1 VLLQKLLPLT
11 KTMENF
17 RLAVYETRCALSDLL
32 QVIRTNKTS
41 SVLRCQVQTETPPN
55 ICQDRL
61 GTNIF
66 PRESL
71 IKQCSV
77 FLQCEYELA
86 QMQLSWRR
94 QEGQDNEPVTKDDA
108 YRQGHE
114 TALFCIK
121 AIILCRKAIILPR
134 QARDKHREK
143 LNE

>member
-1 VLLQKLLPLT
+1 MLLQKLLPLT

-94 QEGQDNEPVTKDDA
+94 QEGQDNEPTKDEA
-108 YRQGHE
+108 YRQGR
-114 TALFCIK
+114 TRAPFLSKLCIK
-121 AIILCRKAIILPR
+121 LNKSDHFAKTGSG
-134 QARDKHREK
+134 QTQGK